1 MAKKIVVLAAL
12 LALLV
17 MYLLPIGVVP
27 GFFIGGTEQQIPSE
41 WEDTSGIDEVR
52 LRAGD
57 LIPRVVIIWIVQVN
71 GELYVSGGKDSGWVS
86 RLLKN
91 ADAQLRIGDSTYAV
105 TAERQTQNLDELM
118 SAWYDKYQPN
128 YPEIV
133 GQMRAASST
142 PRPYEVF
149 RLARP

>member
-1 MAKKIVVLAAL
+1 M
-12 LALLV
+12 
-17 MYLLPIGVVP
+17 
-27 GFFIGGTEQQIPSE
+27 
-41 WEDTSGIDEVR
+41 
-52 LRAGD
+52 
-57 LIPRVVIIWIVQVN
+57 IIWIVQVN

-133 GQMRAASST
+133 GQMRAASGN

>member
-27 GFFIGGTEQQIPSE
+27 GFFIGGTEQQAPE
-41 WEDTSGIDEVR
+41 KWEDTSGIDEVR

-91 ADAQLRIGDSTYAV
+91 TDAQLRIGDSTYAV

-133 GQMRAASST
+133 GQMRAASVN